1 MDITNRGPMMP
12 LPEPRERIR
21 LRKLFAVTQ
30 TEVAAHIG
38 VTRQMVNRWE
48 RGHSEPSGVNRARYA
63 ELLASWARSENK
75 IKTEIKKA
83 GDLID
88 VDMSKTPSFK
98 TVEKES
104 AK

>member
-1 MDITNRGPMMP
+1 MDISNRAPIAP

-48 RGHSEPSGVNRARYA
+48 RGHSEPANVNRTRYA
-63 ELLASWARSENK
+63 ELLASWASSENQ
-75 IKTEIKKA
+75 IKAGIKKA
-83 GDLID
+83 GDLIG
-88 VDMSKTPSFK
+88 VAMSECPSI
-98 TVEKES
+98 TSDEKES
-104 AK
+104 A